1 MFASGENVAAE
12 PSRWRSEVRLPT
24 LIPVAWRKAAA
35 VLWFPV
41 FFAIAL
47 PLTFQTAFH
56 QPTPHNE
63 PIAVVGSS
71 SQVRLVGNELA
82 RVRLSGFDVRPSPS
96 VAAAAAAVRDRKVVA
111 AYVGGG
117 VNTVYLARAA
127 SAIRANYLQ
136 GVFARIAAQ
145 AGSRAPLVVDLVPLA
160 SGDGGT
166 GIFFF
171 VFPLMMAGLITAIV
185 LLQLPTWGIGRRV
198 VVVAA
203 VGAISSA
210 AAYLTAVELHVV
222 PGKVLLLAYAFLL
235 TQVYGQ
241 LMVGAAP
248 LLKQFFLPV
257 SLTLALILSV
267 PSSGGTVNPD
277 LLPTPFRDLSSVLPL
292 AQAVKITRSVA
303 YFHDAAITRPTLL
316 LGLWTTAAAATVAI
330 AWQRQQSRAR
340 TAAAPRVPSLRNPRT
355 AGGSAPTLN

>member
-1 MFASGENVAAE
+1 M
-12 PSRWRSEVRLPT
+12 RLPT

-56 QPTPHNE
+56 QPTPNNE

-71 SQVRLVGNELA
+71 NQVRLVGNKLG
-82 RVRLSGFDVRPSPS
+82 RVQPSGFDVRQSRS
-96 VAAAAAAVRDRKVVA
+96 VPAATEAVRDRKVAA
-111 AYVGGG
+111 AYAAGAAD
-117 VNTVYLARAA
+117 TLYLARAA

-136 GVFARIAAQ
+136 GLFARIAAQ
-145 AGSRAPLVVDLVPLA
+145 AGSRTPVVVDLVPLA
-160 SGDGGT
+160 SGHGGT
-166 GIFFF
+166 GLFFF

-185 LLQLPTWGIGRRV
+185 LLQLPPWGIGRRV
-198 VVVAA
+198 GAVAA
-203 VGAISSA
+203 VGAIGA
-210 AAYLTAVELHVV
+210 AATYLTSIELHVL
-222 PGKVLLLAYAFLL
+222 PDKPLLLVYACLI

-257 SLTLALILSV
+257 SLTFALILSV
-267 PSSGGTVNPD
+267 PSSGGTVTPD
-277 LLPTPFRDLSSVLPL
+277 LLPTPFHDLSDALPL

-303 YFHDAAITRPTLL
+303 YFHNAGITQTTLV
-316 LGLWTTAAAATVAI
+316 LGLWAAAAAGTVAI
-330 AWQRQQSRAR
+330 AWLRQSRAR
-340 TAAAPRVPSLRNPRT
+340 SAAAPRVLSLLNPRT
-355 AGGSAPTLN
+355 AGAGGSASTVN

>member
-1 MFASGENVAAE
+1 L
-12 PSRWRSEVRLPT
+12 RLPT

-56 QPTPHNE
+56 QPTPHDE

-71 SQVRLVGNELA
+71 SQVRLVGNELR
-82 RVRLSGFDVRPSPS
+82 RVRPSGFDVRQSRS
-96 VAAAAAAVRDRKVVA
+96 VPAATEAVRDRKVAA
-111 AYVGGG
+111 AYAAGAAD
-117 VNTVYLARAA
+117 TLYLARAA

-136 GVFARIAAQ
+136 GLFARLATQ
-145 AGSRAPLVVDLVPLA
+145 EGSRTPVVVDLVPLA

-166 GIFFF
+166 GLFFF
-171 VFPLMMAGLITAIV
+171 VFPLMMAGVITAIV
-185 LLQLPTWGIGRRV
+185 LLQPPAWGIARRV
-198 VVVAA
+198 SAVAA
-203 VGAISSA
+203 VGAVG
-210 AAYLTAVELHVV
+210 AVATYVTSIELHVL
-222 PGKVLLLAYAFLL
+222 PDKPLLLVYAFLV

-267 PSSGGTVNPD
+267 PSSGGTVTPD
-277 LLPTPFRDLSSVLPL
+277 LLPRPFHDFSDALPL

-303 YFHDAAITRPTLL
+303 YFHNAGITQATLL
-316 LGLWTTAAAATVAI
+316 LGLWAAAAAATVAI
-330 AWQRQQSRAR
+330 AWRRQQSRPR
-340 TAAAPRVPSLRNPRT
+340 TAAAPRVLSLPNPRT
-355 AGGSAPTLN
+355 AGASAPTVN

>member
-1 MFASGENVAAE
+1 M
-12 PSRWRSEVRLPT
+12 RLPT

-71 SQVRLVGNELA
+71 SQVRLVRNELR
-82 RVRLSGFDVRPSPS
+82 RVRLSGFDVRQSPS
-96 VAAAAAAVRDRKVVA
+96 VAAATAAVRDREVAA
-111 AYVGGG
+111 AYVAGAA
-117 VNTVYLARAA
+117 NTVYLARAA

-136 GVFARIAAQ
+136 GLFARITAQ
-145 AGSRAPLVVDLVPLA
+145 TGSRAPLVVDLVPLA

-166 GIFFF
+166 GLFFF
-171 VFPLMMAGLITAIV
+171 VFPLMMAGLITAIL
-185 LLQLPTWGIGRRV
+185 LLQLPAWGIDRRV
-198 VVVAA
+198 SVVAA
-203 VGAISSA
+203 VGAVGA
-210 AAYLTAVELHVV
+210 AATYLTTIELHVL
-222 PGKVLLLAYAFLL
+222 PDKPLLLLYAFLV

-257 SLTLALILSV
+257 SLTFALILSV
-267 PSSGGTVNPD
+267 PSSGGTATPD
-277 LLPTPFRDLSSVLPL
+277 LLPTPFHDLSDVLPL
-292 AQAVKITRSVA
+292 AQAVKITRSVV
-303 YFHDAAITRPTLL
+303 YFHDSGIAQATLV
-316 LGLWTTAAAATVAI
+316 LGLWAAAAAGTVAI
-330 AWQRQQSRAR
+330 AWLRQQSRAR
-340 TAAAPRVPSLRNPRT
+340 TATAPRVLSLLNPRT
-355 AGGSAPTLN
+355 AGAGGSAPTVN